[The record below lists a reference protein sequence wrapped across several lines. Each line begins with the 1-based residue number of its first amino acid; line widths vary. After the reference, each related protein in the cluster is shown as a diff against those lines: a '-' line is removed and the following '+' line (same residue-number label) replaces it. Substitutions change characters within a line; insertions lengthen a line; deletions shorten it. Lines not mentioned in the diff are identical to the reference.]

1 MNPTDQ
7 LASAPLMPFYV
18 AAAIAAAGLLLVLRP
33 GRAAMRRAGAV
44 IGLAGFGML
53 MAQGLKLAGP
63 SDGSVSTPFYMAFA
77 AIGIIGAVRVI
88 THPRPVFAAIY
99 FVLTVLAAGGSGGPV
114 SCFLYANVT
123 QLIPSSVV
131 SSGLY
136 ESTR

>member
-1 MNPTDQ
+1 
-7 LASAPLMPFYV
+7 MPFYV

-99 FVLTVLAAGGSGGPV
+99 FVLTVLAAGGYGRAYFSATAAQGSGTPGQARGGGKRGN
-114 SCFLYANVT
+114 CQKAHT
-123 QLIPSSVV
+123 
-131 SSGLY
+131 
-136 ESTR
+136 